1 MKKKI
6 LINAAHAEEKRV
18 AIVEGETLVDFYV
31 ESSAKEHMK
40 GNIYKGVV
48 ARIEPGLQAA
58 FVNFGPK
65 KHGFL
70 QMREITSDYFKGRTE
85 GKRVRIQDVISKG
98 QELIVQV
105 EKDERDTKGASLTT
119 YISLPGR
126 YIVMMPGQE
135 RVGISRK
142 IEGREDRDRLKEI
155 FNSLKLPKKT
165 GFILRTA
172 GSDRTGEELEN
183 DLKYLTKLWT
193 RIQADAKKAAAPALI
208 YKEQDI
214 AVRTVRDY
222 LTTDI
227 SEVMIDDAEAYKK
240 TKEFLR
246 KTTPWRKINIKLH
259 KEKKPIFVK
268 HNIEDQII
276 KLHDRYVHLP
286 SRGYLVIDKAE
297 ALTAVDVN
305 SGRSRKEENVEGTA
319 FRTNMEAAE
328 EVARQLRLRDIGGL
342 IVIDF
347 IDMMSSK
354 NRREVENR
362 LREALNTDKAH
373 SEMTGISKFGMVE
386 MTRERMRTAYF
397 ESVNKKCE
405 VCSGT
410 GIVRTDEMVAVSA
423 LRDMHARAAE
433 GGIKGMTC
441 ALPVESINYLINTKR
456 EEIASIEKEFKVSI
470 RINAD
475 AKLFPGQYTMTVEK
489 LEEQKAAAEEK
500 KAQKTGHSKEHKAA
514 HPAEERAEPKEEP
527 VKEHE
532 AAQKPESEKRHRR
545 SRGRRRGR
553 RGARPAQIGQ
563 GEGPAAAESN
573 TEEPAGMAPSIQTI
587 AERKT
592 EKEEEPT
599 TTGETAPSAVQVLE
613 QPEGESEA
621 GEQPEKK
628 RKRSRGRRRGR
639 RGAKA
644 AHAAETEEG
653 GAMPAGEAAKEET
666 PAGAE
671 SKHGESTEKERGHR
685 QAGEHPAGESEQ
697 RGAAGVETGHVPPA
711 EAVAE
716 TAGGSGQK
724 AERPKRPRTRA
735 KRRKGAEKAES
746 HASAKEENG
755 EPKAPEPE
763 MEEAGT

>member
-18 AIVEGETLVDFYV
+18 AIVEGEKLVDFYV

-40 GNIYKGVV
+40 GNIYNGIVT
-48 ARIEPGLQAA
+48 RIEPGLQAA

-70 QMREITSDYFKGRTE
+70 QIREITPEYFKGKAE
-85 GKRVRIQDVISKG
+85 GKRVKIQDVISKG

-119 YISLPGR
+119 YVSLPGR

-142 IEGREDRDRLKEI
+142 IEAREDRDRLKEI
-155 FNSLKLPKKT
+155 FSSLKLPKEM

-172 GSDRTGEELEN
+172 GSDRTSEELEN
-183 DLKYLTKLWT
+183 DLKYLTKLWN
-193 RIQADAKKAAAPALI
+193 RIQADAKKAPAPALI

-222 LTTDI
+222 LTSDVA
-227 SEVMIDDAEAYKK
+227 EVLVDEQEAYKQ

-246 KTTPWRKINIKLH
+246 KTTPWRKINIKFF
-259 KEKKPIFVK
+259 KEKKPIFSL
-268 HNIEDQII
+268 HNIEEQIL
-276 KLHDRYVHLP
+276 KLHDRYVYLP
-286 SRGYLVIDKAE
+286 SRGYLVIDKTE

-354 NRREVENR
+354 NRRDVENK
-362 LREALNTDKAH
+362 LRDALTTDKAH
-373 SEMTGISKFGMVE
+373 SEMSGISKFGMVE

-397 ESVNKKCE
+397 ESINKKCE

-410 GIVRTDEMVAVSA
+410 GIVKTDEMAAITA
-423 LRDMHARAAE
+423 LREMHTRSAE

-456 EEIASIEKEFKVSI
+456 DEIAAIEKEFKVAISL
-470 RINAD
+470 NAD
-475 AKLFPGQYTMTVEK
+475 AKLFPGQYTLKVEK
-489 LEEQKAAAEEK
+489 LEEEKAAGEEK
-500 KAQKTGHSKEHKAA
+500 KAHKHGHPQEHKAV
-514 HPAEERAEPKEEP
+514 HPGEQKVEHAEHKEEQG
-527 VKEHE
+527 
-532 AAQKPESEKRHRR
+532 AAHAPGHKPESEKRHRR

-553 RGARPAQIGQ
+553 RGAKAAHIAGQ
-563 GEGPAAAESN
+563 GETATMPGEEAPKVEAAAGPEARH
-573 TEEPAGMAPSIQTI
+573 EETPKEHTI
-587 AERKT
+587 NQQSGEPEADNYVRQDAAYGG
-592 EKEEEPT
+592 EKGTADEARHVPPQEGSGAVGEPGHA
-599 TTGETAPSAVQVLE
+599 TGQ
-613 QPEGESEA
+613 EA
-621 GEQPEKK
+621 QRP
-628 RKRSRGRRRGR
+628 KRSRSRGKRRRRNPG
-639 RGAKA
+639 KTA
-644 AHAAETEEG
+644 AANAAEAAENS
-653 GAMPAGEAAKEET
+653 AVPAVEPASEET
-666 PAGAE
+666 
-671 SKHGESTEKERGHR
+671 
-685 QAGEHPAGESEQ
+685 
-697 RGAAGVETGHVPPA
+697 
-711 EAVAE
+711 
-716 TAGGSGQK
+716 GS
-724 AERPKRPRTRA
+724 
-735 KRRKGAEKAES
+735 
-746 HASAKEENG
+746 
-755 EPKAPEPE
+755 
-763 MEEAGT
+763 

>member
-6 LINAAHAEEKRV
+6 LINAAHEEEKRV

-31 ESSAKEHMK
+31 ESSAKEHLK
-40 GNIYKGVV
+40 GNIYKGAVS
-48 ARIEPGLQAA
+48 RIEPGLQAA

-70 QMREITSDYFKGRTE
+70 QIREITPEYFKGKTE
-85 GKRVRIQDVISKG
+85 GKRVRIQDVITKG
-98 QELIVQV
+98 QELIIQV

-142 IEGREDRDRLKEI
+142 IEAREDRDRLKEI
-155 FNSLKLPKKT
+155 FSSLKLPKKT

-172 GSDRTGEELEN
+172 GSDKTGEELEN
-183 DLKYLTKLWT
+183 DLKYITKLWT

-222 LTTDI
+222 LTSDV
-227 SEVMIDDAEAYKK
+227 SEVLIDDPDAYKK

-259 KEKKPIFVK
+259 KEKKPIFSR
-268 HNIEDQII
+268 HNIEDQIL

-286 SRGYLVIDKAE
+286 SRGYLVIDKTE

-362 LREALNTDKAH
+362 LRDALSTDKAH
-373 SEMTGISKFGMVE
+373 TELSGISKFGMVE

-397 ESVNKKCE
+397 ESINKKCE
-405 VCSGT
+405 VCNGT
-410 GIVRTDEMVAVSA
+410 GIVKTDEMVAISA
-423 LRDMHARAAE
+423 LRDMHARAAD
-433 GGIKGMTC
+433 GGIKGMNCT
-441 ALPVESINYLINTKR
+441 LPVESINYLINTKR

-470 RINAD
+470 RVNAD

-489 LEEQKAAAEEK
+489 LEAEKTAAAEER
-500 KAQKTGHSKEHKAA
+500 KAHKAGHPPEHKAD
-514 HPAEERAEPKEEP
+514 HTVEQKGEYAEEHDAEQGAGHKQEP
-527 VKEHE
+527 ER
-532 AAQKPESEKRHRR
+532 RH
-545 SRGRRRGR
+545 
-553 RGARPAQIGQ
+553 
-563 GEGPAAAESN
+563 
-573 TEEPAGMAPSIQTI
+573 
-587 AERKT
+587 
-592 EKEEEPT
+592 
-599 TTGETAPSAVQVLE
+599 
-613 QPEGESEA
+613 
-621 GEQPEKK
+621 
-628 RKRSRGRRRGR
+628 KRSRGRRRGR
-639 RGAKA
+639 RGAKTV
-644 AHAAETEEG
+644 HAAEAGQTA
-653 GAMPAGEAAKEET
+653 AMPAEGAPETDIGASRGEAPE
-666 PAGAE
+666 GAE
-671 SKHGESTEKERGHR
+671 RHVT
-685 QAGEHPAGESEQ
+685 AGEREERSVDRHGRP
-697 RGAAGVETGHVPPA
+697 
-711 EAVAE
+711 
-716 TAGGSGQK
+716 GSGPEQSSDK
-724 AERPKRPRTRA
+724 GAGTGDMPEQTAPVTERMQEHAPGQEAERPKRSRSRG
-735 KRRKGAEKAES
+735 KRRRRSPGKAASPDLSKDAEGTGTPSGES
-746 HASAKEENG
+746 ATEENV
-755 EPKAPEPE
+755 A
-763 MEEAGT
+763 

>member
-18 AIVEGETLVDFYV
+18 AIVEGEKLVDFYV

-48 ARIEPGLQAA
+48 TRIEPGLQAA

-70 QMREITSDYFKGRTE
+70 QIREITPEYFKGKAE
-85 GKRVRIQDVISKG
+85 GKRVKIQDVISKG
-98 QELIVQV
+98 QELVVQV

-119 YISLPGR
+119 YVSLPGR

-142 IEGREDRDRLKEI
+142 IEAREDRDRLKEI
-155 FNSLKLPKKT
+155 FSSLKLPKEM

-172 GSDRTGEELEN
+172 GSDRTSEELEN
-183 DLKYLTKLWT
+183 DLKYLTKLWS
-193 RIQADAKKAAAPALI
+193 RIQADAKKAPPPALI

-222 LTTDI
+222 LTSDVA
-227 SEVMIDDAEAYKK
+227 EVLVDEQEAYKQ

-246 KTTPWRKINIKLH
+246 KTTPWRKINIKFF
-259 KEKKPIFVK
+259 KEKKPIFSL
-268 HNIEDQII
+268 HSIEEQIQ
-276 KLHDRYVHLP
+276 KLHDRYVYLP
-286 SRGYLVIDKAE
+286 SRGYLVIDKTE

-354 NRREVENR
+354 NRRDVENR
-362 LREALNTDKAH
+362 LRDALTSDKAH
-373 SEMTGISKFGMVE
+373 SEMSGISKFGMVE

-397 ESVNKKCE
+397 ESINKKCE

-410 GIVRTDEMVAVSA
+410 GIVKTDEMVAITA
-423 LRDMHARAAE
+423 LREMHTRSAD

-441 ALPVESINYLINTKR
+441 SLPVESINYLINTKR
-456 EEIASIEKEFKVSI
+456 DEIAAIEKEFKVAI
-470 RINAD
+470 RLHAD

-489 LEEQKAAAEEK
+489 LETEKAGPGEEK
-500 KAQKTGHSKEHKAA
+500 RADKPGHPHRHKAVHPGEQQAEHAEHAEHKEGHGAPHA
-514 HPAEERAEPKEEP
+514 P
-527 VKEHE
+527 EH
-532 AAQKPESEKRHRR
+532 KPESEKRHRR

-553 RGARPAQIGQ
+553 RGAKAAHAVGQ
-563 GEGPAAAESN
+563 GETTTVAGEESPKAEAAAVPEERNEETPGESGLKH
-573 TEEPAGMAPSIQTI
+573 EGEKPMAPSL
-587 AERKT
+587 A
-592 EKEEEPT
+592 
-599 TTGETAPSAVQVLE
+599 
-613 QPEGESEA
+613 EGESGQTA
-621 GEQPEKK
+621 GQEEERPK
-628 RKRSRGRRRGR
+628 RPRSRGRRRWRKPGK
-639 RGAKA
+639 KA
-644 AHAAETEEG
+644 T
-653 GAMPAGEAAKEET
+653 T
-666 PAGAE
+666 D
-671 SKHGESTEKERGHR
+671 
-685 QAGEHPAGESEQ
+685 
-697 RGAAGVETGHVPPA
+697 
-711 EAVAE
+711 VAE
-716 TAGGSGQK
+716 TAGGPA
-724 AERPKRPRTRA
+724 AEPASEET
-735 KRRKGAEKAES
+735 GA
-746 HASAKEENG
+746 
-755 EPKAPEPE
+755 
-763 MEEAGT
+763 